1 MFPLL
6 IRKRLSIMKQRGG
19 IETRFKP
26 QYGDKAMSRKPI
38 GVLLPMELDA
48 FVRSLPNKS
57 EWVRA
62 AIAEKYERE
71 VKSNSD

>member
-1 MFPLL
+1 
-6 IRKRLSIMKQRGG
+6 MKQRGG

-38 GVLLPMELDA
+38 GVLLPMELDT

-57 EWVRA
+57 EWVRE

-71 VKSNSD
+71 VKSKSDSAIA